1 MLTLVRR
8 SMGRLAW
15 LWIGMIA
22 LLTAFQASIIA
33 AGVSLEEAGD
43 FNRLV
48 EAVPAF
54 VREAIGPA
62 LMSFAGMSVLS
73 FFEPLLILLCV
84 LFAMYVASEP
94 AGDVESGLVDLLL
107 ARPLPRHVIVTRTLV
122 VVTVTALSLVLSMGI
137 VNVVAVSLMAPPD
150 AVGPTPKVLALMM
163 VHLFA
168 LTWCFGALTLGV
180 ASGLTRRSSAL
191 GVMTLFAGGM
201 YLLNLLALL
210 APRFEAVGSLTLFHY
225 FEGTPII
232 LDRAPAVENLS
243 VLFGVGAA
251 GVAAAYVRFSRR
263 DL

>member
-15 LWIGMIA
+15 LWTGMIV
-22 LLTAFQASIIA
+22 LLAGFQASIIA
-33 AGVSLEEAGD
+33 AAVSLEAAGD

-84 LFAMYVASEP
+84 LFAMYVATEP

-107 ARPLPRHVIVTRTLV
+107 ARPLPRHVVVTRSLLV
-122 VVTVTALSLVLSMGI
+122 ITVTALSLVLSMGL
-137 VNVVAVSLMAPPD
+137 VNVVSIRLMATPGT
-150 AVGPTPKVLALMM
+150 VGPTPGVLGLMM

-180 ASGLTRRSSAL
+180 ASGLARRSTAL
-191 GVMTLFAGGM
+191 GVMTLFAGAM
-201 YLLNLLALL
+201 YLVNLLAVLS
-210 APRFEAVGSLTLFHY
+210 PRFEPVGALTLFHY
-225 FEGTPII
+225 FQGSPII
-232 LDRAPAVENLS
+232 LGRAPTVQNLS
-243 VLFGVGAA
+243 VLFGTGVV
-251 GVAAAYVRFSRR
+251 GVAAAYVRFARR